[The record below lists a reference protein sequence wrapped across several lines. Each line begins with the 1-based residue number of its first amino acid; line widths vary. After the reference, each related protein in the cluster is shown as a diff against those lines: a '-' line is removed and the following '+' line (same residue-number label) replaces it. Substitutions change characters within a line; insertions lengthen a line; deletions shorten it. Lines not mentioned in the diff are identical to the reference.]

1 MDATNDEW
9 ARQDAYGVRF
19 EWGPSGARRLAP
31 WVACL
36 VVVDVLSF
44 TTAVDVA
51 VTGGARVLPYAW
63 RDDSAAAYAEERDA
77 ALAVG
82 RGAVSEENPW
92 SLSPATLRRADLPPR
107 LVLPSPNG
115 STIAAAAPEG
125 VEVVAACLRNAPAVG
140 SWLTDEGYGTPA
152 RPVGVIASGE
162 RWPDGEL
169 RPALEDLLGAGAV
182 IAALGARDGVSPEGP
197 ATRDG
202 LSPEGPATRDGLSPE
217 GPAARDGLSPEARA
231 ARAAFVGTADVPA
244 AVRAGVSGREL
255 VEYGFPQDVELAVE
269 LGSSASVP
277 VMRDGAFTA

>member
-1 MDATNDEW
+1 MNATISPEHATDGEW

-31 WVACL
+31 GVACL

-63 RDDSAAAYAEERDA
+63 RDASAAAYAEEREA

-92 SLSPATLRRADLPPR
+92 SLSPATLLRADLPPR

-140 SWLTDEGYGTPA
+140 SWLADRGYGTAA

-182 IAALGARDGVSPEGP
+182 IAALA
-197 ATRDG
+197 ACHG
-202 LSPEGPATRDGLSPE
+202 LSP
-217 GPAARDGLSPEARA
+217 AAPGAHDGLSPEALA
-231 ARAAFVGTADVPA
+231 ARTAFGGTADVPA

-269 LGSSASVP
+269 LGASASVP
-277 VMRDGAFTA
+277 VLRDGAFTA